1 MINVIISYDS
11 PLFFYAPYLGIGLMN
26 KTVLM
31 ATTLSALFAV
41 SMFSFA
47 FAAGH
52 LTIVDSSVEQQG
64 TYTAT
69 VQVSANIPID
79 GSGDNF
85 GYAWFTDNG
94 ALVATSHPIAV
105 DSVGQHSDE
114 DFHTHLV
121 QLGNTPDCASDLAVD
136 SLTKREVGRTSI
148 DGDTL
153 TINNIPSGQTGVVA
167 DGALAFTLTVENDRV
182 CVNPQ

>member
-1 MINVIISYDS
+1 MT
-11 PLFFYAPYLGIGLMN
+11 
-26 KTVLM
+26 KTVILV
-31 ATTLSALFAV
+31 ATLAAVFAV

-52 LTIVDSSVEQQG
+52 LSILDSSVEQQG
-64 TYTAT
+64 TYTTT
-69 VQVSANIPID
+69 VQVSSNIPTD
-79 GSGDNF
+79 GSGGNF

-105 DSVGQHSDE
+105 DSVGQHNDE

-121 QLGNTPDCASDLAVD
+121 QLGETLDCASGLAID
-136 SLTKREVGRTSI
+136 SLTKHEVGRTSI

-153 TINNIPSGQTGVVA
+153 TINNIPSGQTGEIA
-167 DGALAFTLTVENDRV
+167 DGALAFTLSVENDRV
-182 CVNPQ
+182 CVNPQP